1 MSKIKDKFTRIF
13 RKNHVDVNEPV
24 KTNVSDDYPFKYYEP
39 PIPVEELQAK
49 VDELLAEKAKGKK
62 LETVCDYNDEEV
74 LKEMFGDLYM
84 TEEDRKERD
93 AKIASGELVII
104 SDDDPYRPYYP
115 PVTLEESKA
124 NLRKLVETMKKEE
137 QCGRMRKQR

>member
-1 MSKIKDKFTRIF
+1 MISIKDKFTRIF
-13 RKNHVDVNEPV
+13 RKNHVDVKEPV

>member
-1 MSKIKDKFTRIF
+1 MSKIKDKFTRGF
-13 RKNHVDVNEPV
+13 GKKHVDTNEPV
-24 KTNVSDDYPFKYYEP
+24 KTNVSDNDPLRYYKP
-39 PIPVEELQAK
+39 PIPVEELRA
-49 VDELLAEKAKGKK
+49 ESARLMAEKAKGKK
-62 LETVCDYNDEEV
+62 LKTMRDYHDPKV
-74 LKEMFGDLYM
+74 LKEILGDHYM
-84 TEEDRKERD
+84 TEEDRKKRE

>member
-1 MSKIKDKFTRIF
+1 MISIKDKFTRIF

-24 KTNVSDDYPFKYYEP
+24 KTNVPDDYPFKYYEL

-104 SDDDPYRPYYP
+104 SYDDPYAPYYP
-115 PVTLEESKA
+115 SVTLEESKA

-137 QCGRMRKQR
+137 QCGRMRTKV

>member
-1 MSKIKDKFTRIF
+1 MSNIKEKFTRIF
-13 RKNHVDVNEPV
+13 RKNCVDVKEPV
-24 KTNVSDDYPFKYYEP
+24 KINMSDDYPFKYYEP

-49 VDELLAEKAKGKK
+49 VDKLLAEKAKGKK

-84 TEEDRKERD
+84 TEEERKERD
-93 AKIASGELVII
+93 AKIASGELVVI

-137 QCGRMRKQR
+137 

>member
-1 MSKIKDKFTRIF
+1 MISIKDKFTRIF

-104 SDDDPYRPYYP
+104 SDDDPYRLYYP
-115 PVTLEESKA
+115 SVTLEESKV

-137 QCGRMRKQR
+137 QCGRMRTKV

>member
-1 MSKIKDKFTRIF
+1 MSKIKDKFSHCFKKIR
-13 RKNHVDVNEPV
+13 VDVNEPV
-24 KTNVSDDYPFKYYEP
+24 KTNVSDDDPLRYYEP
-39 PIPVEELQAK
+39 PIPVEELLA
-49 VDELLAEKAKGKK
+49 ESARLAAEKAKGKK

-84 TEEDRKERD
+84 TEEERKERD

-124 NLRKLVETMKKEE
+124 NLRKLVETMKKE
-137 QCGRMRKQR
+137 G

>member
-1 MSKIKDKFTRIF
+1 MISIKDKFTRIF

-39 PIPVEELQAK
+39 SIPVEELQAK

-137 QCGRMRKQR
+137 QCDRMRKQR

>member
-1 MSKIKDKFTRIF
+1 MLAESAR
-13 RKNHVDVNEPV
+13 
-24 KTNVSDDYPFKYYEP
+24 
-39 PIPVEELQAK
+39 LA
-49 VDELLAEKAKGKK
+49 AEKAKGKK

-84 TEEDRKERD
+84 TEEERKERD

-124 NLRKLVETMKKEE
+124 NLRKLVETMKKE
-137 QCGRMRKQR
+137 G

>member
-1 MSKIKDKFTRIF
+1 M
-13 RKNHVDVNEPV
+13 
-24 KTNVSDDYPFKYYEP
+24 SDDYPFKYYEP

-49 VDELLAEKAKGKK
+49 VDELLAEKAKCKK
-62 LETVCDYNDEEV
+62 LERVCDYNDEEV

-115 PVTLEESKA
+115 PVILEESKA

>member
-1 MSKIKDKFTRIF
+1 MSSIKEKFTRGF
-13 RKNHVDVNEPV
+13 KKNHVDVNESV
-24 KTNVSDDYPFKYYEP
+24 KTSVSDDDSLRYYEP
-39 PIPVEELQAK
+39 PIPIE
-49 VDELLAEKAKGKK
+49 DLLAESARLAAEKAKGKK

-84 TEEDRKERD
+84 TEEERKERD

-104 SDDDPYRPYYP
+104 SNDDPYRPYYP

-124 NLRKLVETMKKEE
+124 NLRKLVETMKKE
-137 QCGRMRKQR
+137 G

>member
-1 MSKIKDKFTRIF
+1 MISIKDKFTRIF

-84 TEEDRKERD
+84 TEEDRKKEM
-93 AKIASGELVII
+93 L
-104 SDDDPYRPYYP
+104 
-115 PVTLEESKA
+115 
-124 NLRKLVETMKKEE
+124 KLHRVN
-137 QCGRMRKQR
+137 

>member
-1 MSKIKDKFTRIF
+1 MISIKDKFTRIF

-124 NLRKLVETMKKEE
+124 NLRKLVETMKREE

>member
-1 MSKIKDKFTRIF
+1 MSSIKEKFTRGF
-13 RKNHVDVNEPV
+13 KKNHVDANESV
-24 KTNVSDDYPFKYYEP
+24 KTSVSDDDSLRYYEP
-39 PIPVEELQAK
+39 PIPIE
-49 VDELLAEKAKGKK
+49 DLLAESARLAAEKAKGKK

-84 TEEDRKERD
+84 TEKERKERD

-104 SDDDPYRPYYP
+104 SNDDPYRPYYP

-124 NLRKLVETMKKEE
+124 NLRKLVETMKKE
-137 QCGRMRKQR
+137 G

>member
-1 MSKIKDKFTRIF
+1 MISIKDKFTRIF

-137 QCGRMRKQR
+137 QCGRMRKPI

>member
-1 MSKIKDKFTRIF
+1 MSSIKEKFTRGVK
-13 RKNHVDVNEPV
+13 KNHVDANESV
-24 KTNVSDDYPFKYYEP
+24 KTSVSDDDSLRYYEP
-39 PIPVEELQAK
+39 PIPIE
-49 VDELLAEKAKGKK
+49 DLLAESARLAAEKAKGKK

-84 TEEDRKERD
+84 TEEERKERD

-104 SDDDPYRPYYP
+104 SNDDPYRPYYP

-124 NLRKLVETMKKEE
+124 NLRKLVETMKKE
-137 QCGRMRKQR
+137 G

>member
-1 MSKIKDKFTRIF
+1 MSKIKDKFTHGF
-13 RKNHVDVNEPV
+13 KKNRVDVNEPV
-24 KTNVSDDYPFKYYEP
+24 KTNVSDDDPLRYYEP
-39 PIPVEELQAK
+39 PIPVEEL
-49 VDELLAEKAKGKK
+49 LAESPRLAAEKPKSKK

-84 TEEDRKERD
+84 TEEERKERD

-124 NLRKLVETMKKEE
+124 NLRKLVETMKKE
-137 QCGRMRKQR
+137 G